1 MISRNDIKYI
11 QSLCHKK
18 FRQQEDLFIAEGP
31 KVVDELLQSEYWVK
45 NIYAT
50 SDWITHNTHKK
61 VAAVEISEIELS
73 RISALQTP
81 HQVLAVVERKQPGT
95 ASVNTQWTLVLDG
108 LQDPGN
114 LGTIIR
120 IADWFGIKNIICSE
134 DTAELYNPKV
144 IQSTM
149 GSFVRV
155 NLRYEP
161 LSAVLEKAGVAVYG
175 AVLNGENV
183 YASGKKKEG
192 ILIIGN
198 EGKGMRNELLPFVTH
213 PVTIP
218 RIGGAESLNAGVA
231 TGIIVSH
238 LLA

>member
-31 KVVDELLQSEYWVK
+31 KVVDELLQSDYWVK

-50 SDWITHNTHKK
+50 RDWIVQNTEKK
-61 VAAVEISEIELS
+61 MAAIEISDIELG

-81 HQVLAVVERKQPGT
+81 HQVLAVVERKQP
-95 ASVNTQWTLVLDG
+95 AAVQLNNQWTLLLDAI
-108 LQDPGN
+108 QDPGN

-155 NLRYEP
+155 NLSYQP
-161 LSAVLEKAGVAVYG
+161 LSEVLEKANVPVYG
-175 AVLNGENV
+175 AVLNGKNV
-183 YASGKKKEG
+183 YTSGKQQEG

-198 EGKGMRNELLPFVTH
+198 EGKGMRKELLPFVTH

-231 TGIIVSH
+231 TGIIISH

>member
-31 KVVDELLQSEYWVK
+31 KVVDELLQSDYWIK

-50 SDWITHNTHKK
+50 SDWIAHNTDKK
-61 VAAVEISEIELS
+61 VAAVEITEIELG

-81 HQVLAVVERKQPGT
+81 HQVLAVVERKQP
-95 ASVNTQWTLVLDG
+95 AAVQLNNQWTLVLDAI
-108 LQDPGN
+108 QDPGN

-120 IADWFGIKNIICSE
+120 IADWFGIKNIICSG

-155 NLRYEP
+155 NLSYQP
-161 LSAVLEKAGVAVYG
+161 LSEVLEKANVPVYG

-183 YASGKKKEG
+183 YTSGKQQEG

-198 EGKGMRNELLPFVTH
+198 EGKGIRKELLPFVTH

-231 TGIIVSH
+231 TGIIISH

>member
-18 FRQQEDLFIAEGP
+18 LRQQENLFIAEGP
-31 KVVDELLQSEYWVK
+31 KVVDELLQSEYWIK

-50 SDWITHNTHKK
+50 SDWIAHNTDKK
-61 VAAVEISEIELS
+61 VAAVEITEIELG

-81 HQVLAVVERKQPGT
+81 HQVLAVVERKQPDT
-95 ASVNTQWTLVLDG
+95 ASFNNQWTLLLDG
-108 LQDPGN
+108 IQDPGN

-120 IADWFGIKNIICSE
+120 IADWFGIKNIFCSE

-155 NLRYEP
+155 NLRYES
-161 LSAVLEKAGVAVYG
+161 LSAVLEKAGVPVYG

-183 YASGKKKEG
+183 YVSGKQKEG

-198 EGKGMRNELLPFVTH
+198 EGKGMRKELLPFVTH

-231 TGIIVSH
+231 AGIIISH

>member
-31 KVVDELLQSEYWVK
+31 KVVDELLQSDYWVK

-50 SDWITHNTHKK
+50 RDWIAQNTEKK
-61 VAAVEISEIELS
+61 MAAIEITDIELG

-81 HQVLAVVERKQPGT
+81 HQVLAVVERKQP
-95 ASVNTQWTLVLDG
+95 AVVQFNNQWTLMLDAI
-108 LQDPGN
+108 QDPGN

-155 NLRYEP
+155 NLSYQP
-161 LSAVLEKAGVAVYG
+161 LSEVLEKANVPVYG

-183 YASGKKKEG
+183 YTSGKQQEG

-198 EGKGMRNELLPFVTH
+198 EGKGMRKELLPFVTH

-218 RIGGAESLNAGVA
+218 RMGGAESLNAGVA
-231 TGIIVSH
+231 TGIIISY